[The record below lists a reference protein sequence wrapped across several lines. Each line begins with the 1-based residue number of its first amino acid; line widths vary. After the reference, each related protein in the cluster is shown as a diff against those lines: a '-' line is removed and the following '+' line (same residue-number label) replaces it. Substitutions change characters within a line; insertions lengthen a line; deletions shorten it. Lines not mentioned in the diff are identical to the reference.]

1 MRSSTTFG
9 NNTPT
14 ATQTYSP
21 SVPLSVYRELAA
33 QLQTAEA
40 RLDSLNAQNQQ
51 LAKQN
56 QHLRQEIEK
65 AVFHLEQIADSAEV
79 DKRTYTYYP
88 TSGTRPEPSLP
99 IPPRS
104 MHYIF
109 RSPTAVQSVV
119 EAVSPF
125 PTREAGS
132 VFAEKVFT
140 EQDENRDRR
149 RCQPETASEV
159 SGWLLAIAILL
170 IVAMAFGGGYL
181 IVRPLLQSRQAALW
195 VNFQAEAKLHPA
207 GKVVVINKLIA
218 QGGSIKLEKMYYM

>member
-9 NNTPT
+9 HNTPT

-33 QLQTAEA
+33 QLQAAEA
-40 RLDSLNAQNQQ
+40 RLDSLKAQNQQ
-51 LAKQN
+51 LALQN

-79 DKRTYTYYP
+79 DKRTYTYHP
-88 TSGTRPEPSLP
+88 TSDSRSEPSLP
-99 IPPRS
+99 
-104 MHYIF
+104 
-109 RSPTAVQSVV
+109 PTAVQSVV

-125 PTREAGS
+125 PTREAGL
-132 VFAEKVFT
+132 VFSEKVFT
-140 EQDENRDRR
+140 EQEEGRYRR
-149 RCQPETASEV
+149 RSQPETASLV

-170 IVAMAFGGGYL
+170 IVATAFGAGYL

-195 VNFQAEAKLHPA
+195 VNFQAGAKLHPA

-218 QGGSIKLEKMYYM
+218 